1 MSDGKKWYVLKTI
14 NGKENKIK
22 AHIEDEIKYQGL
34 EEHLGQIVVPMEK
47 VIQIKD
53 GKKVQRERV
62 HYPGYVMI
70 EVELVGEVPHI
81 IKSINGVISFL
92 SATKGGAPIPMR
104 KSEVNRMLGKMD
116 ELSEEE
122 QMVNIPFVVGETI
135 KVIDGPFNGFN
146 GTIDKINEE
155 KRKLEVMVSI
165 FGRKSPLELN
175 YMQVEKI

>member
-1 MSDGKKWYVLKTI
+1 MSDAMKWYVLKTI

-22 AHIEDEIKYQGL
+22 EYIEDEIKYQGL
-34 EEHLGQIVVPMEK
+34 EAFLGQIVVPMEK
-47 VIQIKD
+47 VIQIKN

-70 EVELVGEVPHI
+70 QVDLVGEVPHI
-81 IKSINGVISFL
+81 IRGINGVISFL
-92 SATKGGAPIPMR
+92 SATKGGAPVPMR

-122 QMVNIPFVVGETI
+122 QMVNIPFMIGETV

-146 GTIDKINEE
+146 GNIEKINEE

>member
-22 AHIEDEIKYQGL
+22 AYIEDEIQYQGL
-34 EEHLGQIVVPMEK
+34 QEHLGQIVVPMEK

-81 IKSINGVISFL
+81 IKNINGVISFL
-92 SATKGGAPIPMR
+92 SATKGGAPVPMR

-116 ELSEEE
+116 ELSEDE
-122 QMVNIPFVVGETI
+122 QMVNIPFVVGETL

-155 KRKLEVMVSI
+155 KMVIAWYAAFRPISC
-165 FGRKSPLELN
+165 LH
-175 YMQVEKI
+175 